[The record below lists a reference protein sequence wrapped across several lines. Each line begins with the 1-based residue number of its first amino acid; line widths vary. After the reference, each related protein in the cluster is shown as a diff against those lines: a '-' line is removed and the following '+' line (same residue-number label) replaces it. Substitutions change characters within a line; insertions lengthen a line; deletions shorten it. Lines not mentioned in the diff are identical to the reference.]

1 MKLTFDIAKRYLIS
15 KKSTNAINIITWISI
30 LGISIGTAAL
40 IIILAVFNG
49 FESLI
54 GDMFSAFNPD
64 IKVSPI
70 EGKYFDVTDEQLKQ
84 IEAIPDVEAVS
95 RTIEEVAIFEYNNIQ
110 KAGII
115 KGVDDAFSKVT
126 EIDSMMRLGKYRL
139 TEDNINYTVIGRAL
153 SINLNINVLDPLTPV
168 TIYMPMREKGG
179 FMSQMGKDFKTRS
192 IYPTGTFMAGDD
204 TDTQYMLASFQFVN
218 ELLSQ
223 VNRCSFLEINTSANA
238 NEETIRTGLNDILGE
253 GFRVENRYQQD
264 AEFLKIMN
272 IEKWVSYLITCLVL
286 FIIAFNMVGSLW
298 MIVLEKKKDLSILSS
313 MGYTRQSVRSLI
325 IALGLWMCIIGI
337 GVGIIL
343 AIAFYLLQVN
353 YGLIGVPSGFMINA
367 YPVELRLMDF
377 IVVIITVLS
386 IGMLASLIP
395 AHRAGILARA
405 TSQNI

>member
-70 EGKYFDVTDEQLKQ
+70 EGKYFDITDEQLKQ

-126 EIDSMMRLGKYRL
+126 EIDSMMRLGNYRL

-223 VNRCSFLEINTSANA
+223 VNRCSFLEIKTSANA
-238 NEETIRTGLNDILGE
+238 NEETIRMGLNDILGE